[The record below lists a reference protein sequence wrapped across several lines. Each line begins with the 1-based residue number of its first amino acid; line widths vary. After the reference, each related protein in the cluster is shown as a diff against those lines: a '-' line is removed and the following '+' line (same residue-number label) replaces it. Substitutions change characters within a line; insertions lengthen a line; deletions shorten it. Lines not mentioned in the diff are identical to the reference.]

1 MKRTMLA
8 LAAVVILAAPAAEAQ
23 KKGGKAS
30 AAAQPTAAAPTA
42 GGTVNGVQYKQ
53 KTVYDFDDDTVE
65 GDLVRPDGELVDSRR
80 AAKHS
85 SLIKIRENFIPEML
99 KSVEAI

>member
-1 MKRTMLA
+1 MSRKIYGL
-8 LAAVVILAAPAAEAQ
+8 LAAGVLIVATGTTVFAQKAAAPAA
-23 KKGGKAS
+23 GGDV
-30 AAAQPTAAAPTA
+30 T
-42 GGTVNGVQYKQ
+42 YKS

-65 GDLVRPDGELVDSRR
+65 GDLVRPDGELVDSRGR
-80 AAKHS
+80 VKHS